1 MENMKIRTNKMFI
14 TSLRDK
20 KGDLMRVGDYISLEE
35 TKTMNDYDD
44 DLIYNDLLVDEDREP
59 YRGHEV
65 TGSVIYLLKWDGATI
80 VAEQVKGTRTP
91 RLYFYLN
98 SRFESENYT
107 ILGNIHKGYFFY
119 ETKSCLDGI
128 ESYLTQT
135 RRDGNTTRCT
145 DNAVQLLFKG
155 YEVIIEDHLGYE
167 LPITRN
173 KHLLERVLKRLH
185 HEHSIK
191 KDGLNIFHKENG
203 KILLSIKKPSS

>member
-1 MENMKIRTNKMFI
+1 MKNRTNKMFV

-20 KGDLMRVGDYISLEE
+20 KGDLMRVGDYISLEV
-35 TKTMNDYDD
+35 TNYDD
-44 DLIYNDLLVDEDREP
+44 DLLYNDLLVDEDRVEFSLWYP
-59 YRGHEV
+59 YRVHEV
-65 TGSVIYLLKWDGATI
+65 TRSVIYLLKWDGATI
-80 VAEQVKGTRTP
+80 VAERVTGEGLP
-91 RLYFYLN
+91 APSFYLN

-119 ETKSCLDGI
+119 ETKNCLDGI
-128 ESYLTQT
+128 GCYLTQT

-145 DNAVQLLFKG
+145 DNAIQLLFKG
-155 YEVIIEDHLGYE
+155 YEVIIEDHGYE

-203 KILLSIKKPSS
+203 KILLSIKKPSF